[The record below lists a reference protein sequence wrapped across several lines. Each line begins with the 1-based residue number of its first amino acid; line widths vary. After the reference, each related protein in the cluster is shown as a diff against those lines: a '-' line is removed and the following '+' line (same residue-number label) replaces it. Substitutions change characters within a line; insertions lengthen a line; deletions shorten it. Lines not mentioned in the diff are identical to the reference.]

1 MPVEAIRKCYKIYG
15 ALFIISVFSTVWFLG
30 RLVIETVIVFGC
42 ANIVLLILLIKQK
55 KLLKDA
61 ELIWD
66 NLILMV
72 PLAVVSTENGIERR
86 VAEQTV
92 FSVFGILIGNKIYK
106 WGTDGINGVR
116 LSSVVIEK
124 AHMQLTFGDD
134 TKTMWVRLLH
144 GMVDEQEVFEVKER
158 LWRETGLTARV
169 SGW

>member
-1 MPVEAIRKCYKIYG
+1 
-15 ALFIISVFSTVWFLG
+15 
-30 RLVIETVIVFGC
+30 
-42 ANIVLLILLIKQK
+42 
-55 KLLKDA
+55 
-61 ELIWD
+61 
-66 NLILMV
+66 MV

>member
-66 NLILMV
+66 NPILMV

-116 LSSVVIEK
+116 LS
-124 AHMQLTFGDD
+124 
-134 TKTMWVRLLH
+134 
-144 GMVDEQEVFEVKER
+144 
-158 LWRETGLTARV
+158 
-169 SGW
+169 